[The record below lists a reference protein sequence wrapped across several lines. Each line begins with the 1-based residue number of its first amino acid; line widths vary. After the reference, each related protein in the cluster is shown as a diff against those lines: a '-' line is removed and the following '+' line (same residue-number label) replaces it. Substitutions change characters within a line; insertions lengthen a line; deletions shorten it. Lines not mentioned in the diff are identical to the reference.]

1 MLTEESNR
9 RSLKRTGNRERAE
22 TCLDQG
28 TEAGLSTCLLLSRNL
43 SQWFYF
49 SDLISISVKIRRVMA
64 SSPGGPKAQRRDVPS
79 ALCTFLVLQAERPGG
94 RGS

>member
-49 SDLISISVKIRRVMA
+49 SDLISISV
-64 SSPGGPKAQRRDVPS
+64 
-79 ALCTFLVLQAERPGG
+79 
-94 RGS
+94 